1 MIPAQPT
8 PPRPP
13 SPWVVTDSLNTP
25 IGDVSGRVLRQRLGA
40 VREALNEA
48 CLNQDDPKHIH
59 RLRVSIRRALATVS
73 AFRDLLP
80 RKRRRWFER
89 SLRRIRRAAGAAR
102 DLDVIVARFGHDV
115 DRGGGQPDGPAAAA
129 ARRRLTAM
137 LSRERIGSWQPVE
150 EIQTAIANANW
161 HGRVN
166 ALVGRISAGKRG
178 QRPLRDYAE
187 RRLRPLLRRFFN
199 HAKGRRLRDEADLHH
214 LRLEGKRLR
223 YTLEIFASVF
233 PDHVRARCERSLE
246 SMQERLGE
254 FTDHATAA
262 NRMRSWAHRHIEG
275 LERSE
280 LVAIRKQESVYA
292 ARARRAFIRWWSPSR
307 RRTLQRRIE
316 RTLRRETA

>member
-8 PPRPP
+8 PTRPP
-13 SPWVVTDSLNTP
+13 SPGVVTDSSDTP

-40 VREALNEA
+40 VQEALDEA
-48 CLNQDDPKHIH
+48 CLGPGEPKHIH
-59 RLRVSIRRALATVS
+59 RLRVSTRRALATIS

-102 DLDVIVARFGHDV
+102 DLDVIVARFGHDS
-115 DRGGGQPDGPAAAA
+115 DRRDEKPDGPAAAA
-129 ARRRLTAM
+129 RRRLAAM
-137 LSRERIGSWQPVE
+137 LSRERIGSRQPVV
-150 EIQTAIANANW
+150 EIHTAIANADW

-178 QRPLRDYAE
+178 QEPLRDYAQ

-199 HAKGRRLRDEADLHH
+199 HAKGSRLRDEVDLHH

-233 PDHVRARCERSLE
+233 PDHVLGRCDRSLE

-262 NRMRSWAHRHIEG
+262 NRMRSWADRHIEG

-280 LVAIRKQESVYA
+280 LVAIRKQESVRA
-292 ARARRAFIRWWSPSR
+292 ARARRAFVRWWSPSR
-307 RRTLQRRIE
+307 RRALQRRIE
-316 RTLRRETA
+316 RTLRRVTA

>member
-8 PPRPP
+8 PTRPP
-13 SPWVVTDSLNTP
+13 SPWAVTDSSDTP
-25 IGDVSGRVLRQRLGA
+25 IGDVSGRVLRQRLEA
-40 VREALNEA
+40 VQEALDEA
-48 CLNQDDPKHIH
+48 CLGQGEPKHIH
-59 RLRVSIRRALATVS
+59 RLRVSTRRALATIS

-102 DLDVIVARFGHDV
+102 DLDVIVARFGHDS
-115 DRGGGQPDGPAAAA
+115 DRRDEKPDGLAAA
-129 ARRRLTAM
+129 ARHRLAAM
-137 LSRERIGSWQPVE
+137 LSREQIGSRQSVVE
-150 EIQTAIANANW
+150 IHTAIANADW

-166 ALVGRISAGKRG
+166 ALVGRISTGKRG
-178 QRPLRDYAE
+178 QEPLRDYAQ

-199 HAKGRRLRDEADLHH
+199 HAKRSRLRDEADLHH

-233 PDHVRARCERSLE
+233 PDQVRARFERSLE

-275 LERSE
+275 VERSE
-280 LVAIRKQESVYA
+280 LVAIRKQESVHA
-292 ARARRAFIRWWSPSR
+292 ARARRAFVRWWSRSR
-307 RRTLQRRIE
+307 RRALQRRIE
-316 RTLRRETA
+316 RTLRRVTA